1 MFSMLLLPYK
11 KWQTF
16 GFGLFKLMQTPVFTG

>member
-16 GFGLFKLMQTPVFTG
+16 GFGLLELMQTPVLIG